1 MIEEAKNQDP
11 VKEKQ
16 VKEDETKDLSAGA
29 LQDDVWA
36 RCPICDVTWDT
47 ESVKGSFYYFIYAPE
62 ECGPLPANL
71 PERLCPDHAQEIVM
85 DLDGRRKGIKRT
97 LYRNQLS
104 EMQKNGLTC
113 PVCINRDLRRLII
126 WFDDLGPGLKQI
138 LWECKQCRALILLE
152 LRFTTGDKDEIGKL
166 LSGSYR
172 EDLQTKK
179 ELDRAWSTI
188 CGIVKS
194 RERRWLKFYK

>member
-1 MIEEAKNQDP
+1 
-11 VKEKQ
+11 
-16 VKEDETKDLSAGA
+16 
-29 LQDDVWA
+29 
-36 RCPICDVTWDT
+36 
-47 ESVKGSFYYFIYAPE
+47 
-62 ECGPLPANL
+62 
-71 PERLCPDHAQEIVM
+71 M

-194 RERRWLKFYK
+194 RERRWLHFYK